1 MTYLPDLPLGREQTP
16 STTGGNRP
24 SAALI
29 AGAVAGPLL
38 VVSSVVQ
45 GLVREGFDFE
55 AHPPSALALGPAGIV
70 QQVTFVVSGLLL
82 VLGGRG
88 LRGRGLGRWVPR
100 SVIVL
105 GTCLAAAGVFRMD
118 PAFGFPPGTPPGVGA
133 HVSWHAA
140 IHGVLFPIGFLALV
154 GAAVLA
160 ARRYARA
167 GRSAMSRTAY
177 LAAASSLVLSLWP
190 NLGGSPDGRFA
201 PMWVGVAI
209 GYAWTSLLFVDAA
222 RRTPEPVAR

>member
-1 MTYLPDLPLGREQTP
+1 MTYLPDLPLNRDHSP
-16 STTGGNRP
+16 SAADGNRP
-24 SAALI
+24 STSLI

-55 AHPPSALALGPAGIV
+55 AHPPSALALGPAGIL
-70 QQVTFVVSGLLL
+70 QQATFVVSGLLL
-82 VLGGRG
+82 VVGGRG
-88 LRGRGLGRWVPR
+88 LRGVGLGRWVPR

-105 GTCLAAAGVFRMD
+105 GTCLAAAGVFPMD

-140 IHGVLFPIGFLALV
+140 IHGVLFPIGFLALI

-160 ARRYARA
+160 GRRYTRA
-167 GRSAMSRTAY
+167 DRPAMSRTAY

-190 NLGGSPDGRFA
+190 NLGGSPEGRFA
-201 PMWVGVAI
+201 PMWVGVAV
-209 GYAWTSLLFVDAA
+209 GYAWTSLLFADAA
-222 RRTPEPVAR
+222 RRAAGPVGR